1 MCECCP
7 LMTSR
12 NALDPD
18 PFDWFF
24 DFNNSKTIT
33 VSTKGKIVLKIV
45 IKIVS
50 ILFCGCRH
58 FKLVSYTY
66 NRKKGIIK
74 LKLYRE
80 EEQKGHKTLREG
92 ANLSDLL

>member
-1 MCECCP
+1 
-7 LMTSR
+7 MTSR

-24 DFNNSKTIT
+24 DINNSKTIT

-50 ILFCGCRH
+50 ILFWGCRH

-92 ANLSDLL
+92 ANLSDLR